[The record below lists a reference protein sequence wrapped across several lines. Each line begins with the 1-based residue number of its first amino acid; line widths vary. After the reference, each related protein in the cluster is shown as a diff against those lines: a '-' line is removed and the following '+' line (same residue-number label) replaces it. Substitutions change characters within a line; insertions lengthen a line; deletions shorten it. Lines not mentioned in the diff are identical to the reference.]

1 MFSENAIK
9 VLEKRYLL
17 RNLDGQLTESPEG
30 LFERVAR
37 CVVKA
42 EERFGASAESQLSTY
57 EQFRGMLLAREFL
70 PNSPTLMNA
79 GKKGGQLSAC
89 FVLPIPDSLEGIF
102 ETCKNAALIHKTGGG
117 TGFSFSRLR
126 PANDPVASSVGV
138 ASGPVSFMGVY
149 DAATEAIRQGGTRRG
164 ANMAM
169 LRIDHPDI
177 EKFIRAKRDTQK
189 LNNFNISV
197 SVTDAFMEAL
207 STGSDYDLIHPCS
220 GKAVSRLNAQHVFS
234 SIVENAHATGEP
246 GIVFIDRIN
255 NSDPIRQAV
264 DENGEIVPGT
274 EDIEATNPC
283 GEQPLGP
290 GDACNLGSIN
300 LSLFVDEASNS
311 IDWSRL
317 ETCIRLAV
325 QFLDD
330 VIEVN
335 CYPLPFI
342 AKATLNNRRIG
353 LGVMGWAEALIKLG
367 IPYDTQEAVDRAR
380 ELMSFFSRVAR
391 QRSVELAEERGLFPN
406 WPHTSWS
413 DNGIKLR
420 NATVTT
426 IAPTGTI
433 SMIAGTSS
441 GIEPIFAVSF
451 LRRVL
456 GGMELIDV
464 NPLFE
469 KIARER
475 GFYSIELMQRI
486 AEEGT
491 IAHIDEIPADV
502 RRVWVCAHDI
512 DHIWHVKMQAAFQE
526 FTDNAVSKTINFP
539 ESASIDDISSVYL
552 TAWELGLKGITVY
565 RDASRKSQVLNIKRT
580 DPLAKEKSQ
589 QSCLNKQDV
598 VPVARTQESNTSVG
612 RQQESVARRGASNYE
627 KIKKFS
633 NPMIAGTAFSPLFRG
648 SFSVNIRREYTPD
661 DRDLVVIGGGS
672 RTSIASEFPSDRR
685 SRTSS
690 HCPECGWGTAAL
702 ARHEACLQC
711 LSCGYTKC

>member
-17 RNLDGQLTESPEG
+17 RDMSGNLTESPEG

-37 CVVKA
+37 CVVQA
-42 EERFGASAESQLSTY
+42 EERFGASKEKVDSLYES
-57 EQFRGMLLAREFL
+57 FRDMLLNREFL

-79 GKKGGQLSAC
+79 GKPKGQLSAC

-102 ETCKNAALIHKTGGG
+102 ESCKNAALIHKTGGG

-126 PANDPVASSVGV
+126 PANDPVASSTGV
-138 ASGPVSFMGVY
+138 ASGPVSFMGVF

-164 ANMAM
+164 ANMGM

-177 EKFIRAKRDTQK
+177 EKFITAKRDTNK

-197 SVTDAFMEAL
+197 AVTDAFMQAL
-207 STGSDYDLIHPCS
+207 ANGEDYELLHPRS
-220 GKAVSRLNAQHVFS
+220 GKAVDKVSAQKVFS
-234 SIVENAHATGEP
+234 MIVENAHATGEP

-255 NSDPIRQAV
+255 HSDPIRQAT
-264 DENGEIVPGT
+264 DESGEIIAGT

-300 LSLFVDEASNS
+300 LSVFVDEASNS
-311 IDWSRL
+311 FDWPRL
-317 ETCIRLAV
+317 EKCIRLAV

-367 IPYDTQEAVDRAR
+367 IPYDTQEAIDCAR
-380 ELMSFFSRVAR
+380 EIMMFFNQTAR
-391 QRSVELAEERGLFPN
+391 QRSIELAEERGVFPN
-406 WPHTSWS
+406 WQHTVWS
-413 DNGIKLR
+413 DGDIRLR

-441 GIEPIFAVSF
+441 GIEPIFAVTF

-469 KIARER
+469 QIARER
-475 GFYSIELMQRI
+475 GFYSQELMQKI

-491 IAHIDEIPADV
+491 VAHIEEIPEDV

-512 DHIWHVKMQAAFQE
+512 AHAWHVKMQAAFQDY
-526 FTDNAVSKTINFP
+526 TDNAVSKTINFP
-539 ESASIDDISSVYL
+539 ESASVDDIRSVYMM
-552 TAWELGLKGITVY
+552 AWELGLKGITVY
-565 RDASRKSQVLNIKRT
+565 RDASRRSQVLNIKKT
-580 DPLAKEKSQ
+580 DPLAKEKMSPLA
-589 QSCLNKQDV
+589 S
-598 VPVARTQESNTSVG
+598 
-612 RQQESVARRGASNYE
+612 ESVASATQKETTLVGRPEEPTAQGDAKNHE

-633 NPMIAGTAFSPLFRG
+633 SPLNVGTAFSPLIRG
-648 SFSVNIRREYTPD
+648 SFSFNIRREYTHH
-661 DRDLVVIGGGS
+661 DRDLVVIGSGA
-672 RTSIASEFPSDRR
+672 RTSIA
-685 SRTSS
+685 
-690 HCPECGWGTAAL
+690 
-702 ARHEACLQC
+702 
-711 LSCGYTKC
+711 